1 MLERSVLFPTVPV
14 GSPPPPVSYR
24 GYRYCTLS
32 ARVATGPRLQWP
44 LAVGGR
50 LSTGHPSS
58 ITEYEAA
65 ASVAVKTVILVC
77 ENVTGDKRFT
87 LF

>member
-1 MLERSVLFPTVPV
+1 M
-14 GSPPPPVSYR
+14 
-24 GYRYCTLS
+24 
-32 ARVATGPRLQWP
+32 
-44 LAVGGR
+44 
-50 LSTGHPSS
+50 STGHPSS

-65 ASVAVKTVILVC
+65 AASVAVKTVIFVC

>member
-1 MLERSVLFPTVPV
+1 M
-14 GSPPPPVSYR
+14 
-24 GYRYCTLS
+24 
-32 ARVATGPRLQWP
+32 
-44 LAVGGR
+44 
-50 LSTGHPSS
+50 STGHPSS

-65 ASVAVKTVILVC
+65 ASVAVKTVIFVC